1 MHTLTSEH
9 WQGCTGLLSKRELE
23 FTLHVAEGK
32 TDKEIARAAGLAPD
46 SVRKRIMSAMFKLG
60 AHRRAQLVAEA
71 MRRAI
76 IAPLAI
82 FMAIC
87 CVVVN
92 SSPDN
97 HQERAPRN
105 PRGGLVRIKGGA
117 RRDDPFYNPFDYV

>member
-1 MHTLTSEH
+1 MTTLTSEH
-9 WQGCTGLLSKRELE
+9 WQGVTGLLSARELQ
-23 FTLHVAEGK
+23 FTLGVAEGK
-32 TDKEIARAAGLAPD
+32 TDKELAREVGLAPD

-82 FMAIC
+82 FLAIC

-117 RRDDPFYNPFDYV
+117 RPCC

>member
-1 MHTLTSEH
+1 MTTLTSEH
-9 WQGCTGLLSKRELE
+9 WQGVTGLLSARELQ
-23 FTLHVAEGK
+23 FTLGVAEGK
-32 TDKEIARAAGLAPD
+32 TDKELAREVGLAPD

-82 FMAIC
+82 FLAVC

-92 SSPDN
+92 STPDTQ
-97 HQERAPRN
+97 QERAPRN
-105 PRGGLVRIKGGA
+105 PRGGLVRMKGGG